1 MEITYYTKMTEEA
14 SSVKAEFGIKIPEWN
29 FILNRLKLI
38 RSKNGGFFVTAP
50 SMKKDEKYEPYWDF
64 SDPEI
69 KRRFFDAA
77 LKVVETHIANLNAGN
92 IPEKVAEEFM
102 F

>member
-1 MEITYYTKMTEEA
+1 MEITYYTKMTDEA
-14 SSVKAEFGIKIPEWN
+14 SSVKAEFGVKIPEWKLV
-29 FILNRLKLI
+29 LNRLKLI
-38 RSKNGGFFVTAP
+38 RSKNGGYFVTAP

-64 SDPEI
+64 IDSEH

-77 LKVVETHIANLNAGN
+77 LKVVEKHIANLAAGN
-92 IPEKVAEEFM
+92 IPEEISPEFA